1 MKRFFASDFFYD
13 FVRSPVALVS
23 FLIVLFL
30 ILSAVFAGVI
40 APTNPFDAASLN
52 LMNGFTPPMEPNLF
66 TGDVF
71 WMGTDDQGRD
81 LFSAILYGLR
91 ISLFVGAMAVAL
103 ATVMGVLLGLIA
115 GYMGGWLDNLIM
127 RFADI
132 QMTFPSILIAMLIFG
147 VARGILP
154 PELRDEMAITVLIV
168 SIGLSEW
175 VPFARTVRGS
185 TLVEKEKEYIAAAR
199 LIGLNRWQIMI
210 RHILPNVL
218 STLVTFMPFTVVS
231 AISAITALDFL
242 GFGLPVP
249 TPSLG
254 ELLKQG
260 TANLRT
266 APWIVTAAFGTLVLI
281 LTLVTFIG
289 EAIRESFDP
298 KQFTLYR

>member
-1 MKRFFASDFFYD
+1 
-13 FVRSPVALVS
+13 
-23 FLIVLFL
+23 
-30 ILSAVFAGVI
+30 
-40 APTNPFDAASLN
+40 
-52 LMNGFTPPMEPNLF
+52 
-66 TGDVF
+66 
-71 WMGTDDQGRD
+71 
-81 LFSAILYGLR
+81 
-91 ISLFVGAMAVAL
+91 
-103 ATVMGVLLGLIA
+103 
-115 GYMGGWLDNLIM
+115 
-127 RFADI
+127 
-132 QMTFPSILIAMLIFG
+132 
-147 VARGILP
+147 
-154 PELRDEMAITVLIV
+154 
-168 SIGLSEW
+168 
-175 VPFARTVRGS
+175 
-185 TLVEKEKEYIAAAR
+185 
-199 LIGLNRWQIMI
+199 
-210 RHILPNVL
+210 VL